1 MTRSLAA
8 AMIFGLAFPLHS
20 ALADDAA
27 SSGGA
32 APVKIIFDTD
42 MSGDCDDVGALAVL
56 NKLADFGECE
66 LLACVTNNHD
76 KNKAIAAA
84 IDVINTYYGRP
95 HIPIGTYQGPGYN
108 SDSKYTAGLR
118 DEFPHTAKPD
128 DEMPKS
134 VDVYRQTLAAQPD
147 GSVKIV
153 SVGMLINLRNLLE
166 SPGDAASPL
175 KGVDLVKQKVKQ
187 LVVMGG
193 AYPDGHEWNFSG
205 FNAGPDTKYVIDNW
219 PTPILFS
226 GFEIGGAIVTSKKLS
241 IDPASDP
248 VRRAYELFN
257 GLQGRQSWDLTAAL
271 AAVRPTYLYWNVSPE
286 GTCVVTPD
294 GKNTWSTTPHGHTYL
309 IARTPPSDVGVIL
322 DDLITIP
329 PRVQK

>member
-1 MTRSLAA
+1 MNAVSDISVPSDMKT
-8 AMIFGLAFPLHS
+8 P
-20 ALADDAA
+20 
-27 SSGGA
+27 
-32 APVKIIFDTD
+32 PVKIIFDTD

-66 LLACVTNNHD
+66 LLACVINDKD

-95 HIPIGTYQGPGYN
+95 NIPIGTYQGPGYDA
-108 SDSKYTAGLR
+108 DSKYTAGLR

-128 DEMPKS
+128 DQMPKA
-134 VDVYRQTLAAQPD
+134 VDVYRKTLAAQPD

-166 SPGDAASPL
+166 SGPDAASPL
-175 KGVDLVKQKVKQ
+175 KGADLVKKKVKQ

-193 AYPDGHEWNFSG
+193 AYPSGSEWNFSG
-205 FNAGPDTKYVIDNW
+205 FNSGPDTKYVVENW
-219 PTPILFS
+219 TSPILFS
-226 GFEIGGAIVTSKKLS
+226 GFEIGAAIGTSKKLS
-241 IDPASDP
+241 IAPANNP

-257 GLQGRQSWDLTAAL
+257 GLAGRQSWDLTAAL
-271 AAVRPTYLYWNVSPE
+271 AAVRPTYLYWDVSPV
-286 GTCVVTPD
+286 GSCVVTPD
-294 GKNTWSTTPHGHTYL
+294 GKNTWSTTPRDQTYL
-309 IARTPPSDVGVIL
+309 LVKTPPSDIAAIL

-329 PRVQK
+329 PRAVH